1 MSNVSLMSKTCQS
14 MVQCVKRLTLEDR
27 EKDRKREQE
36 KDAADRLAEK
46 EEVKNLKGTPAAG
59 WDTVDGSE
67 IVPSS

>member
-1 MSNVSLMSKTCQS
+1 

-46 EEVKNLKGTPAAG
+46 EEAQIWMGFAAG

-67 IVPSS
+67 MVPNC

>member
-1 MSNVSLMSKTCQS
+1 MRPLWVVKRAQS
-14 MVQCVKRLTLEDR
+14 MAQCVKRLTLEDR

-46 EEVKNLKGTPAAG
+46 EEAPAAG

-67 IVPSS
+67 MVPNC